1 MLQRANAR
9 LFSCMCKD
17 LGERANMAAALPA
30 NLARRNL
37 RYLAIVLS
45 RLDDF
50 ANACSAYEKSI
61 EMESD
66 HMFHLNFA
74 ITLFNHGDLKEAKRQ
89 FLLFD
94 ELSAGE
100 LLGRRTVERSARR
113 THKEKESS
121 QTLRSSPSTL
131 A

>member
-1 MLQRANAR
+1 MSGNA
-9 LFSCMCKD
+9 
-17 LGERANMAAALPA
+17 
-30 NLARRNL
+30 

-94 ELSAGE
+94 ELSTLRGH
-100 LLGRRTVERSARR
+100 LSTMRKKYVQTFSARNSFP
-113 THKEKESS
+113 KEC
-121 QTLRSSPSTL
+121 
-131 A
+131 